1 MAKQTA
7 VWGIDIG
14 QCALKALRCTL
25 DAGGETIT
33 ADKYDFIEYPKILSQ
48 PDSDPEELI
57 KDALEQFLSRND
69 VVGDRVAI
77 SVSGQAGLSRFFKPP
92 PVEVKLLPDIVKYE
106 VKQQIPF
113 PIEDVIWDWQQLG
126 GTVVEGRA
134 IDAEV
139 GLFAM
144 KREAVYRALRPF
156 DDAGVEIDVVQLS
169 PLSIF
174 NVICYDQIDELPD
187 PEEFDPENPPESV
200 VVMSMGTDTTDLI
213 VTNGIKLWLRNIPIG
228 GNHFTKQLSR
238 EMKLTQAKA
247 EHLKRNARVSENPKA
262 IFKAMRPVFN
272 DLVNEVQR
280 SLTFFQS
287 MEKSAELGE
296 IVLLGN
302 AAKLPGLRQ
311 FLSKQLEIDIAK
323 VAEFNKLGGGD
334 VVNQPTFANNLLS
347 FAPCYGL
354 CIQGLKKSQIKTN
367 LLPQDIVVERI
378 IRAKKPWVLAAVG
391 ALSLGLVLGYFFDAN
406 AWWRVNP
413 EYTDAQQVTWASAIK
428 KVADKKR
435 DSDALVA
442 TDLDLKMQLDKF
454 NTIAR
459 ELTSASEKKAS
470 WIELYAAMAQAFP
483 EDPRIKAIK
492 DQSIDRV
499 DPSEVGFNDRK
510 ELYIDHV
517 ESKYFRDL
525 QVWLNGVEEIHDK
538 MFQLTEEE
546 IAAAK
551 EAGAS
556 DAVVEDVIAQEE
568 TIVAAETA
576 SASTSGGYDAIAVTA
591 TDEYTPL
598 EGKLGGVSG
607 WVIEIKG
614 HHFHNSNE
622 MLAKLYT
629 GKSYLARTLIKELLE
644 KEDVVLP
651 TNGVDEKFS
660 YSDIGIS
667 FPTITNSIPRARKL
681 IVFDPAVTS
690 DAGSAVTDGG
700 GGRGGGGKFSGGGA
714 GMGMGMGMGAGGP
727 GAPGGSPGAPGGGGT
742 TTTGVDA
749 SVSTFDVYEYKFV
762 VQMAWTP
769 RSEKERLEARAARL
783 KAKAEAEAAASQATQ
798 EETTQ

>member
-1 MAKQTA
+1 MANQNA

-14 QCALKALRCTL
+14 QCALKALRCTS
-25 DAGGETIT
+25 DGETVV
-33 ADKYDFIEYPKILSQ
+33 ADKYDFIEYTKILSQ
-48 PDSDPEELI
+48 ADADPEALV
-57 KDALEQFLSRND
+57 KDALEQFLSRNE
-69 VVGDRVAI
+69 VIGDRVAI

-92 PVEVKLLPDIVKYE
+92 PVEVKTLPDIVKYE

-156 DDAGVEIDVVQLS
+156 DDAGVEIDIVQLS

-174 NVICYDQIDELPD
+174 NVVCFDTIDELPD
-187 PEEFDPENPPESV
+187 AEDFDPDNPPEST

-287 MEKSAELGE
+287 MEKSAELSE

-311 FLSKQLEIDIAK
+311 FLNKQLEITVSKAS
-323 VAEFNKLGGGD
+323 EFKKLQGTE
-334 VVNQPTFANNLLS
+334 VVSQPTFSNNILS

-354 CIQGLKKSQIKTN
+354 CVQGLKKGAINTN

-378 IRAKKPWVLAAVG
+378 VRAKKPWVLAAVG
-391 ALSLGLVLGYFFDAN
+391 ALTLGLVLGYFFN
-406 AWWRVNP
+406 TTAWWRVNP
-413 EYTDAQQVTWASAIK
+413 AYTDGATNVTWKKAIDQVKQKSSRSA
-428 KVADKKR
+428 A
-435 DSDALVA
+435 
-442 TDLDLKMQLDKF
+442 F
-454 NTIAR
+454 
-459 ELTSASEKKAS
+459 LTSDEEMVAQLEKFKTIGKELSSVTEGKARWLEFYS
-470 WIELYAAMAQAFP
+470 ALAQAFP
-483 EDPRIKAIK
+483 EDSQIK
-492 DQSIDRV
+492 DLKDGGNQRV
-499 DPSEVGFNDRK
+499 DPNEVPFNDRE

-517 ESKYFRDL
+517 ESQYFNNL
-525 QVWLNGVEEIHDK
+525 QDWFAIVEPIHRRMFQQSTEEIESAIK
-538 MFQLTEEE
+538 
-546 IAAAK
+546 
-551 EAGAS
+551 AGAS
-556 DAVVEDVIAQEE
+556 AAAVEDAQEDAE
-568 TIVAAETA
+568 VAANEDG
-576 SASTSGGYDAIAVTA
+576 ASTEEFS
-591 TDEYTPL
+591 E
-598 EGKLGGVSG
+598 VSG

-614 HHFHNSNE
+614 HHFHNSDKQ
-622 MLAKLYT
+622 LANLDS
-629 GKSYLARTLIKELLE
+629 GKTYLLRTLVANLLE
-644 KEDVVLP
+644 KEDVSIP
-651 TNGVDEKFS
+651 TAGGDDLFS
-660 YSDIGIS
+660 YSDIGLS
-667 FPTITNSIPRARKL
+667 YATITNTSDRKRAV
-681 IVFDPAVTS
+681 ISFDPTAT
-690 DAGSAVTDGG
+690 GGDGQM
-700 GGRGGGGKFSGGGA
+700 GREDIDDGPQGA
-714 GMGMGMGMGAGGP
+714 AALADLKSSEEKNMF
-727 GAPGGSPGAPGGGGT
+727 
-742 TTTGVDA
+742 V
-749 SVSTFDVYEYKFV
+749 VYKYNFI

-769 RSEKERLEARAARL
+769 RSEKERIEAREERRQAAAD
-783 KAKAEAEAAASQATQ
+783 AKAELVAAQDV
-798 EETTQ
+798 E

>member
-25 DAGGETIT
+25 GADGETIT

-57 KDALEQFLSRND
+57 QDALQQFLSRND

-92 PVEVKLLPDIVKYE
+92 PVEVKMLPDIVKYE

-113 PIEDVIWDWQQLG
+113 PIDDVIWDWQQLG
-126 GTVVEGRA
+126 GTVVDGRA

-156 DDAGVEIDVVQLS
+156 DEAGVEVDMVQLS

-174 NVICYDQIDELPD
+174 NVICHDQIEQLPD
-187 PEEFDPENPPESV
+187 PEEFDPENPPESI

-262 IFKAMRPVFN
+262 IFKAMRPVFS

-287 MEKSAELGE
+287 MEKSAELSE

-323 VAEFNKLGGGD
+323 VSEFNKLTGNE
-334 VVNQPTFANNLLS
+334 VVSQPTFANNLLS

-354 CIQGLKKSQIKTN
+354 CIQGLKKGQINTN
-367 LLPQDIVVERI
+367 LLPRDIVVERI
-378 IRAKKPWVLAAVG
+378 IRAKKPWVLASVG
-391 ALSLGLVLGYFFDAN
+391 ALTLGLVLGYFFNAN

-413 EYTDAQQVTWASAIK
+413 EFADAQQVTWKSAIK
-428 KVADKKR
+428 KVSDEKR
-435 DSDALVA
+435 KSDTYVA
-442 TDLDLKMQLDKF
+442 TDSELKSQLDKF
-454 NTIAR
+454 NRIAK
-459 ELTSASEKKAS
+459 ELTSASEKKAL
-470 WIELYAAMAQAFP
+470 WIELYAAVAQAFP
-483 EDPRIKAIK
+483 EDPRIKALK
-492 DQSIDRV
+492 DQGIDRV
-499 DPSEVGFNDRK
+499 DPTEIGFEDRK

-517 ESKYFRDL
+517 ESKYFKDL
-525 QVWLNGVEEIHDK
+525 QVWLNQVEDIHNK
-538 MFQLTEEE
+538 MNQLSEEE

-556 DAVVEDVIAQEE
+556 DALVEDVIQEE
-568 TIVAAETA
+568 AVAAIDSMEIYDPTA
-576 SASTSGGYDAIAVTA
+576 AASGEEA
-591 TDEYTPL
+591 PL
-598 EGKLGGVSG
+598 EGKLGGKSG

-614 HHFHNSNE
+614 HHFHNSDKA
-622 MLAKLYT
+622 LANLFS
-629 GKSYLARTLIKELLE
+629 GKSYLTRTFIKTLME
-644 KEDVVLP
+644 KEDVVLR
-651 TNGVDEKFS
+651 TNGVNELFS

-667 FPTITNSIPRARKL
+667 FPTVTNSVPRAKKL
-681 IVFDPAVTS
+681 IVFDPAATNKAESVASLGTS
-690 DAGSAVTDGG
+690 GA
-700 GGRGGGGKFSGGGA
+700 GGGGKMAAAGGG
-714 GMGMGMGMGAGGP
+714 GGKGMGMGMGAGGT
-727 GAPGGSPGAPGGGGT
+727 PGAPGGGGT
-742 TTTGVDA
+742 PSAPGGRTNNMTTPADSGKNV
-749 SVSTFDVYEYKFV
+749 FEVYEYQFV

-783 KAKAEAEAAASQATQ
+783 KAKAEAEAEASQEVVDDTAL
-798 EETTQ
+798 